1 MSNISCLT
9 RIKLKMSPG
18 KIFRLLVTVFSWV
31 CFAAG
36 TVVDLRTMYSGQEFK
51 FFIYLTNWGLI
62 LLNVFLALEVLTD
75 WCKMNDI
82 LTRTI
87 VFAFILHNK
96 SVNKMW
102 VGWG

>member
-36 TVVDLRTMYSGQEFK
+36 TVVDLRTMYSGQELK

-82 LTRTI
+82 LALNI
-87 VFAFILHNK
+87 VFDFYYA
-96 SVNKMW
+96 
-102 VGWG
+102 